1 MSKLTYDGD
10 KFCLLLLLAAGA
22 DARAAAAA
30 TLRNG
35 VFIACVFYVKVLI
48 KLSASPPPRA
58 WSNDWLAGRKEGSQS
73 NEQA

>member
-10 KFCLLLLLAAGA
+10 KFCLPLLLAAGA
-22 DARAAAAA
+22 DARAAAA

-48 KLSASPPPRA
+48 KPSASPPPRA